1 MPNTYPAIQP
11 YKVQHIA
18 VDDLHSLYV
27 EESGNPNGVPV
38 LFLHGGPGASCEP
51 CHRQYFDPNLYHIIL
66 FDQRG
71 SGQSTPHAEL
81 TDNTTWHLVDDIEC
95 IRQQL
100 GIKKWILFGGSWGS
114 TLSLAYA
121 ETHPGHVLG
130 LILRGIFLCRDED
143 ILWFYQQGAS
153 RLYPDAWQSFL
164 KPIPESER
172 ADMVAAYHRRLTG
185 KNEIERM
192 AAAKAWSVWEGT
204 TATLVPDKSVID
216 YFADPFMALSIARIE
231 CHYFMNKSFLK
242 PNQLLFDAHKIAHL
256 PCDIIHG
263 RHDVIC
269 PLDQALALHQVL
281 PTSNL
286 HIIENAGHAAK
297 EIGIGAALIA
307 AADKMAG
314 AVSIE

>member
-1 MPNTYPAIQP
+1 MYPSIQP
-11 YKVQHIA
+11 YKAQQLP

-27 EESGNPNGVPV
+27 EESGNPDGVPV

-51 CHRQYFDPNLYHIIL
+51 CHRQYFNPERYRIVL

-81 TDNTTWHLVDDIEC
+81 TDNTTWHLVDDIER

-121 ETHPGHVLG
+121 EVHPDHVLG

-143 ILWFYQQGAS
+143 IQWFYQHGAS

-164 KPIPESER
+164 APIPNNER
-172 ADMVAAYHRRLTG
+172 TDMVAAYYHRLTSE
-185 KNEIERM
+185 NEIERM

-204 TATLVPDKSVID
+204 TATLEPDKSIVD
-216 YFADPFMALSIARIE
+216 YFSDPFMALSIARIE
-231 CHYFMNKSFLK
+231 CHYFMHKSFLK
-242 PNQLLFDAHKIAHL
+242 PNQLLLDAQKIAHL
-256 PCDIIHG
+256 PCEIIHG

-269 PLDQALALHQVL
+269 PVDQALALHQAL
-281 PTSNL
+281 PESHL

-297 EIGIGAALIA
+297 ETGIGAALVV
-307 AADKMAG
+307 AADKMLST
-314 AVSIE
+314 VRD